1 MTLGNVA
8 VRFDKSIMLS
18 DSRYSITWERD
29 RLLSIT
35 AGTHTVGCSF
45 ERVRNRVSGQGVVVV
60 VSYAL
65 FFKLYSTFQEAVHLI
80 REGKDNDQ
88 PCRRVKY
95 VMIAYAIVH
104 HPLYYWIHFL
114 STLTLM
120 TLAFWEQEAVSREEN
135 TLEEKAVTLYDNSFN
150 GVGSMLIMYRCT

>member
-1 MTLGNVA
+1 MLLCDLISLSCCLTHGIALLGSEIAYSRSPQGPIQLDAALNELETESA
-8 VRFDKSIMLS
+8 VKVLSSWLRTRFL
-18 DSRYSITWERD
+18 
-29 RLLSIT
+29 
-35 AGTHTVGCSF
+35 
-45 ERVRNRVSGQGVVVV
+45 
-60 VSYAL
+60 
-65 FFKLYSTFQEAVHLI
+65 KLYSTFQEAVHLI

-88 PCRRVKY
+88 PCRRVKH

-114 STLTLM
+114 STLALM

-150 GVGSMLIMYRCT
+150 GVGSMLITCMYRCT